1 MKLNHKLIMVSAAA
15 LMSVSPLVANTQNS
29 VQAATTTK
37 SSSKTTS
44 KKTTTSTKKTT
55 DSKSNSKSTSSKKAA
70 TKTTAKKS
78 TSSKATS
85 KASSNDITL
94 ARNAY
99 VYDKNGKRLDKYMG
113 SAKYTTIARGVTV
126 KSNGT
131 TKINGV
137 LYYSLGNNAYIK
149 ATNVVG
155 GANASSS
162 SKTTTST
169 TKKTTSTKKSTTSKT
184 TSTKKSTISKTT
196 SIKKSTTSKT
206 TSTKKTSTKK
216 DSDMDAIKVKL
227 IHNAYVYDQNG
238 KRIKKYNGKT
248 KLTKGTTVNS
258 YGTDTINGKDYYQLN
273 AAGTAFVKASNV
285 DSTSSVTI
293 TMKKNAYIYDGN
305 GDTEKKTVKK
315 GKKVKATEARY
326 IGTKLYY
333 KIGDDQFVKA
343 ANVGKVSSKLDPVN
357 EPDGS
362 ATVDDNSSYDTNLN
376 ASIVT
381 TIKVAPLYDIK
392 GQADSTRSFGAGQ
405 KQQVSELRY
414 IATSANSTPEL
425 FYKLASGRGYLK
437 ATDVIYSGK
446 TLSPV
451 NTREQALTEVTVA
464 TAADKA
470 KLTPSINEANA
481 IKNTDAYKLASSSA
495 KSAYDKAIT
504 DATAVNNNA
513 SATVAQ
519 VNEAIA
525 NITSAKAKLDGK
537 KVTVANL
544 SNLTPD
550 EVSAIVKLVAS
561 VNNVPESNVQFT
573 NNNTTLAIVT
583 NGYTQALNINDYAQV
598 GTTTS
603 NN

>member
-37 SSSKTTS
+37 SSSKTTA

-85 KASSNDITL
+85 KASSNDITF

-131 TKINGV
+131 TKIKGV

-149 ATNVVG
+149 AANVVG

-169 TKKTTSTKKSTTSKT
+169 
-184 TSTKKSTISKTT
+184 
-196 SIKKSTTSKT
+196 KKSTTSKT

-248 KLTKGTTVNS
+248 KLTKGTTVNT

-285 DSTSSVTI
+285 DSASSVTI

-381 TIKVAPLYDIK
+381 TTKVAPLYDIK

-451 NTREQALTEVTVA
+451 NTPEQALTEVTVA

>member
-37 SSSKTTS
+37 SSSKTTA

-55 DSKSNSKSTSSKKAA
+55 DSKSNSKSTSSK
-70 TKTTAKKS
+70 T
-78 TSSKATS
+78 TS
-85 KASSNDITL
+85 KASSNNITL

-113 SAKYTTIARGVTV
+113 SAKYTTIAKGVTV

-149 ATNVVG
+149 AANVVG
-155 GANASSS
+155 GANVSSS

-169 TKKTTSTKKSTTSKT
+169 TKKTTSTKKSTTSK
-184 TSTKKSTISKTT
+184 KI
-196 SIKKSTTSKT
+196 
-206 TSTKKTSTKK
+206 STKKTSTKK
-216 DSDMDAIKVKL
+216 DSEASDMYAIKVKL

-258 YGTDTINGKDYYQLN
+258 YGTDTINGKDYHQLN

-285 DSTSSVTI
+285 DSSKSATI
-293 TMKKNAYIYDGN
+293 TLKKNAYVYDGN

-315 GKKVKATEARY
+315 GKKVRATEARY

-343 ANVGKVSSKLDPVN
+343 ANVGKVSGKLDPVN

-362 ATVDDNSSYDTNLN
+362 ATVDDDSSDLN

-381 TIKVAPLYDIK
+381 TTKVAPLYDIK

-405 KQQVSELRY
+405 RQQVSELRY

-437 ATDVIYSGK
+437 ATDVTYSGK

-451 NTREQALTEVTVA
+451 NTPEQALTEVTVA

-470 KLTPSINEANA
+470 KLTPSINEANTV
-481 IKNTDAYKLASSSA
+481 KNSDAYKLASATA

-537 KVTVANL
+537 KVTVTNL
-544 SNLTPD
+544 NSLTPD
-550 EVSAIVKLVAS
+550 EVTAIVKAVANA
-561 VNNVPESNVQFT
+561 NNVPESSVQFT
-573 NNNTTLAIVT
+573 NNNTTLSIVT
-583 NGYTQALNINDYAQV
+583 NGYIQSLNINDYAQV

>member
-37 SSSKTTS
+37 SSSK
-44 KKTTTSTKKTT
+44 STAKKTT

-113 SAKYTTIARGVTV
+113 SAKYTTIAKGVTV

-184 TSTKKSTISKTT
+184 TSTKKST
-196 SIKKSTTSKT
+196 TSKT

-216 DSDMDAIKVKL
+216 DSDMDAIKAKL

-305 GDTEKKTVKK
+305 GNTKKKTVKK

-362 ATVDDNSSYDTNLN
+362 ATVDDNSSDDTNLN

-381 TIKVAPLYDIK
+381 TTKVAPLYDIK

-437 ATDVIYSGK
+437 FTDVIYSGK

-451 NTREQALTEVTVA
+451 NTPEQALTEVTVA

-561 VNNVPESNVQFT
+561 VNNVPESSVQFT

-598 GTTTS
+598 GTTS

>member
-15 LMSVSPLVANTQNS
+15 LMSVSPLVANIQNS

-37 SSSKTTS
+37 SSSKTTA

-113 SAKYTTIARGVTV
+113 SAKYTTIAKGVTV

-149 ATNVVG
+149 AANVVG

-169 TKKTTSTKKSTTSKT
+169 KKSTTS
-184 TSTKKSTISKTT
+184 
-196 SIKKSTTSKT
+196 
-206 TSTKKTSTKK
+206 KKTSTKK
-216 DSDMDAIKVKL
+216 DSEASDMDAIKVKL

-362 ATVDDNSSYDTNLN
+362 ATVDDNSSDDTNLN

-381 TIKVAPLYDIK
+381 TTKVAPLYDIK

-437 ATDVIYSGK
+437 NTDVIHSGK

-451 NTREQALTEVTVA
+451 NTPEQALTEVTVA

-561 VNNVPESNVQFT
+561 VNNVPEGSVQFT

>member
-37 SSSKTTS
+37 SSSKTTA
-44 KKTTTSTKKTT
+44 KKTTTSTKKAT
-55 DSKSNSKSTSSKKAA
+55 DSKSNSKSTSSK
-70 TKTTAKKS
+70 T
-78 TSSKATS
+78 TS
-85 KASSNDITL
+85 KASSNNITL
-94 ARNAY
+94 AHNAY

-131 TKINGV
+131 TKIKGV

-149 ATNVVG
+149 AANVVG
-155 GANASSS
+155 DANASSS

-184 TSTKKSTISKTT
+184 TSTKK
-196 SIKKSTTSKT
+196 
-206 TSTKKTSTKK
+206 TSTKK
-216 DSDMDAIKVKL
+216 DSEASDRDAIKVKL

-362 ATVDDNSSYDTNLN
+362 ATVDDNSSDDTNLN

-381 TIKVAPLYDIK
+381 TTKVAPLYDIK

-437 ATDVIYSGK
+437 NTDVIYSGK

-451 NTREQALTEVTVA
+451 NTPEQALTEVTVA

-519 VNEAIA
+519 VNEAVA

-561 VNNVPESNVQFT
+561 VNNVPESSVQFT
-573 NNNTTLAIVT
+573 NNNTTLSIVT

>member
-37 SSSKTTS
+37 SSSKTTA

-99 VYDKNGKRLDKYMG
+99 VYDKNGKRITNYLDTKYIG
-113 SAKYTTIARGVTV
+113 KGVTV
-126 KSNGT
+126 KSMGT

-149 ATNVVG
+149 AANVVG

-184 TSTKKSTISKTT
+184 TSTKK
-196 SIKKSTTSKT
+196 
-206 TSTKKTSTKK
+206 TSTKKTSEA
-216 DSDMDAIKVKL
+216 SDRDAIKVKL

-381 TIKVAPLYDIK
+381 TTKVAPLYDIK

-451 NTREQALTEVTVA
+451 NTPEQALTEVTVA

>member
-37 SSSKTTS
+37 SSSKSTA
-44 KKTTTSTKKTT
+44 KKTTTSTKKAT
-55 DSKSNSKSTSSKKAA
+55 DSKSNSKSTSSK
-70 TKTTAKKS
+70 T
-78 TSSKATS
+78 TS
-85 KASSNDITL
+85 KASSNNITL

-131 TKINGV
+131 TKIKGV

-149 ATNVVG
+149 AANVVG

-169 TKKTTSTKKSTTSKT
+169 
-184 TSTKKSTISKTT
+184 
-196 SIKKSTTSKT
+196 KKSTTSKT

-248 KLTKGTTVNS
+248 KLTKGTTVNT

-285 DSTSSVTI
+285 DSASSVTI

-305 GDTEKKTVKK
+305 GDTEKKTIKK

-381 TIKVAPLYDIK
+381 TTKVAPLYDIK

-451 NTREQALTEVTVA
+451 NTPEQALTEVTVA

-537 KVTVANL
+537 RVTVANL

>member
-15 LMSVSPLVANTQNS
+15 LMSVSPLVANSSNS

-37 SSSKTTS
+37 SSSKTTAKKTAS
-44 KKTTTSTKKTT
+44 TNKKSTSKTTTSTKKTT

-78 TSSKATS
+78 TSSKTTS

-113 SAKYTTIARGVTV
+113 SAKYTTIAKGITV

-149 ATNVVG
+149 AANVVG

-162 SKTTTST
+162 KTTTSPT
-169 TKKTTSTKKSTTSKT
+169 KKNTSTKKTTSTSKKPASTTN
-184 TSTKKSTISKTT
+184 KKPS
-196 SIKKSTTSKT
+196 
-206 TSTKKTSTKK
+206 KK
-216 DSDMDAIKVKL
+216 DPEASDMDAIKVKL
-227 IHNAYVYDQNG
+227 IHNSYVYDQNG
-238 KRIKKYNGKT
+238 KRIKKYNGKA
-248 KLTKGTTVNS
+248 KLTKGTTVDS

-273 AAGTAFVKASNV
+273 AEGTAFVKASNV
-285 DSTSSVTI
+285 DSSKSATI
-293 TMKKNAYIYDGN
+293 TLKKNAYVYDGN

-315 GKKVKATEARY
+315 GKKVRATEARY

-343 ANVGKVSSKLDPVN
+343 ANVGKVSGKLDPVN

-362 ATVDDNSSYDTNLN
+362 ATVDDDSSDDVDLN

-381 TIKVAPLYDIK
+381 TTKVAPLYNIK

-405 KQQVSELRY
+405 RQQVSELRY

-437 ATDVIYSGK
+437 ATDVTYSGK

-451 NTREQALTEVTVA
+451 NTQEQALTEVTVA

-470 KLTPSINEANA
+470 KLTPSINEANTV
-481 IKNTDAYKLASSSA
+481 KNSDAYKLASATA

-504 DATAVNNNA
+504 DATAVNNSA

-537 KVTVANL
+537 KVTVTNL
-544 SNLTPD
+544 SSLTPD
-550 EVSAIVKLVAS
+550 EVSAIVKLAAA
-561 VNNVPESNVQFT
+561 VNNVPESSVQFT
-573 NNNTTLAIVT
+573 NNNTTLSIVT
-583 NGYTQALNINDYAQV
+583 NGYTQSLNINDYAQV
-598 GTTTS
+598 GTTS

>member
-131 TKINGV
+131 TKIKGV

-149 ATNVVG
+149 AANVVG

-169 TKKTTSTKKSTTSKT
+169 
-184 TSTKKSTISKTT
+184 
-196 SIKKSTTSKT
+196 KKSTTSKT

-248 KLTKGTTVNS
+248 KLTKGTTVNT

-285 DSTSSVTI
+285 DSASSVTI

-381 TIKVAPLYDIK
+381 TTKVAPLYDIK

-451 NTREQALTEVTVA
+451 NTPEQALTEVTVA

-561 VNNVPESNVQFT
+561 VNNVPESSVQFT

>member
-78 TSSKATS
+78 TSS

-169 TKKTTSTKKSTTSKT
+169 
-184 TSTKKSTISKTT
+184 
-196 SIKKSTTSKT
+196 KKSTTSKT

-216 DSDMDAIKVKL
+216 DSDMDAIKAKL
-227 IHNAYVYDQNG
+227 IHSAYVYDQNG

-248 KLTKGTTVNS
+248 KLTKGTTVNT

-285 DSTSSVTI
+285 DSASSVTI

-381 TIKVAPLYDIK
+381 TTKVAPLYDIK

-437 ATDVIYSGK
+437 ATDVISSGK

>member
-131 TKINGV
+131 TKIKGV

-149 ATNVVG
+149 AANVVG

-169 TKKTTSTKKSTTSKT
+169 KKS
-184 TSTKKSTISKTT
+184 I
-196 SIKKSTTSKT
+196 TSKT

-248 KLTKGTTVNS
+248 KLTKGTTVNT

-285 DSTSSVTI
+285 DSASSVTI

-381 TIKVAPLYDIK
+381 TTKVAPLYDIK

-451 NTREQALTEVTVA
+451 NTPEQALTEVTVA

-598 GTTTS
+598 GTTS

>member
-15 LMSVSPLVANTQNS
+15 LMSVSPLVANIQNS

-37 SSSKTTS
+37 SSSKTTA

-85 KASSNDITL
+85 KASSNNITL

-113 SAKYTTIARGVTV
+113 SAKYTTIAKGVTV

-149 ATNVVG
+149 AANVVG

-162 SKTTTST
+162 SKTTA
-169 TKKTTSTKKSTTSKT
+169 KKTTSTKKDSEA
-184 TSTKKSTISKTT
+184 
-196 SIKKSTTSKT
+196 
-206 TSTKKTSTKK
+206 
-216 DSDMDAIKVKL
+216 SDMDAIKVKL

-305 GDTEKKTVKK
+305 GNTKKKTVKK

-333 KIGDDQFVKA
+333 KIGDNQFVKA

-362 ATVDDNSSYDTNLN
+362 ATVDDNSSDYTNLN

-381 TIKVAPLYDIK
+381 TTKVAPLYDIK

-437 ATDVIYSGK
+437 ATDVTYSGK
-446 TLSPV
+446 TLIPV
-451 NTREQALTEVTVA
+451 NTPEQALTEVTVA

-561 VNNVPESNVQFT
+561 VNNVPESSVQFT
-573 NNNTTLAIVT
+573 NNNTTLSIVT

>member
-37 SSSKTTS
+37 SSSKSTA
-44 KKTTTSTKKTT
+44 KKTTTSTKKAT
-55 DSKSNSKSTSSKKAA
+55 DSKSNSKSTSSK
-70 TKTTAKKS
+70 T
-78 TSSKATS
+78 TS
-85 KASSNDITL
+85 KASSNNITL

-131 TKINGV
+131 TKIKGV

-149 ATNVVG
+149 AANVVG

-169 TKKTTSTKKSTTSKT
+169 
-184 TSTKKSTISKTT
+184 
-196 SIKKSTTSKT
+196 KKSTTSKT

-216 DSDMDAIKVKL
+216 DSDMDAIKAKL

-248 KLTKGTTVNS
+248 KLTKGTTVNT

-305 GDTEKKTVKK
+305 GDTEKKTIKK

-381 TIKVAPLYDIK
+381 TTKVAPLYDIK

-451 NTREQALTEVTVA
+451 NTPEQALTEVTVA

>member
-169 TKKTTSTKKSTTSKT
+169 
-184 TSTKKSTISKTT
+184 
-196 SIKKSTTSKT
+196 KKSTTSKT

-248 KLTKGTTVNS
+248 KLTKGTTVNT

-285 DSTSSVTI
+285 DSASSVTI

-437 ATDVIYSGK
+437 ATDVISSGK

>member
-113 SAKYTTIARGVTV
+113 SAKYTTIAKGVTV

-131 TKINGV
+131 TKIKGV

-149 ATNVVG
+149 AANVVG

-184 TSTKKSTISKTT
+184 TSTKK
-196 SIKKSTTSKT
+196 
-206 TSTKKTSTKK
+206 TSTKK
-216 DSDMDAIKVKL
+216 DSEASDRDAIKVKL

-248 KLTKGTTVNS
+248 KLTKGTTVNT

-285 DSTSSVTI
+285 DSASSVTI

-381 TIKVAPLYDIK
+381 TTKVAPLYDIK

-451 NTREQALTEVTVA
+451 NTPEQALTEVTVA

>member
-37 SSSKTTS
+37 SSSKSTA
-44 KKTTTSTKKTT
+44 KKTTTSTKKAT

-149 ATNVVG
+149 AANVVG

-169 TKKTTSTKKSTTSKT
+169 KKSTTS
-184 TSTKKSTISKTT
+184 
-196 SIKKSTTSKT
+196 
-206 TSTKKTSTKK
+206 KKTSTKK
-216 DSDMDAIKVKL
+216 DSEASDMDAIKVKL

-305 GDTEKKTVKK
+305 GNTKKKTVKK

-362 ATVDDNSSYDTNLN
+362 ATVDDNSSDYTNLN

-381 TIKVAPLYDIK
+381 TTKVAPLYDIK

-437 ATDVIYSGK
+437 DTDVTYSGK
-446 TLSPV
+446 TLIPV
-451 NTREQALTEVTVA
+451 NTPEQALTEVTVA

-561 VNNVPESNVQFT
+561 VNNVPESSVQFT
-573 NNNTTLAIVT
+573 NNNTTLSIVT

>member
-1 MKLNHKLIMVSAAA
+1 MVSAAA

-37 SSSKTTS
+37 SSSKTTA

-131 TKINGV
+131 TKIKGV

-149 ATNVVG
+149 AANVVG

-169 TKKTTSTKKSTTSKT
+169 
-184 TSTKKSTISKTT
+184 
-196 SIKKSTTSKT
+196 KKSTTSKT

-248 KLTKGTTVNS
+248 KLTKGTTVNT

-285 DSTSSVTI
+285 DSASSVTI

-381 TIKVAPLYDIK
+381 TTKVAPLYDIK

-451 NTREQALTEVTVA
+451 NTPEQALTEVTVA

-525 NITSAKAKLDGK
+525 NITSARAKLDGK

>member
-131 TKINGV
+131 TKIKGV

-149 ATNVVG
+149 AANVVG

-169 TKKTTSTKKSTTSKT
+169 
-184 TSTKKSTISKTT
+184 
-196 SIKKSTTSKT
+196 KKSTTSKT

-248 KLTKGTTVNS
+248 KLTKGTTVNT

-285 DSTSSVTI
+285 DSASSVTI

-381 TIKVAPLYDIK
+381 TTKVAPLYDIK

-451 NTREQALTEVTVA
+451 NTPEQALTEVTVA

-561 VNNVPESNVQFT
+561 VNNVPESSVQFT

-598 GTTTS
+598 GTTS

>member
-15 LMSVSPLVANTQNS
+15 LMSVSPLVANIQNS

-37 SSSKTTS
+37 SSSKTTA

-113 SAKYTTIARGVTV
+113 SAKYTTIAKGVTV

-149 ATNVVG
+149 AANVVG

-169 TKKTTSTKKSTTSKT
+169 TKKTTSTKKSTTSK
-184 TSTKKSTISKTT
+184 
-196 SIKKSTTSKT
+196 
-206 TSTKKTSTKK
+206 KTSTKK
-216 DSDMDAIKVKL
+216 DSEASDMDAIKVKL

-305 GDTEKKTVKK
+305 GNTKKKTVKK

-362 ATVDDNSSYDTNLN
+362 ATVDDNSSDYTNLN

-381 TIKVAPLYDIK
+381 TTKVAPLYDIK

-437 ATDVIYSGK
+437 ATDVTYSGK
-446 TLSPV
+446 TLIPV
-451 NTREQALTEVTVA
+451 NTPEQALTEVTVA

-561 VNNVPESNVQFT
+561 VNNVPESSVQFT
-573 NNNTTLAIVT
+573 NNNTTLSIVT

>member
-15 LMSVSPLVANTQNS
+15 LMSVSPLVANIQNS

-37 SSSKTTS
+37 SSSKTTA

-78 TSSKATS
+78 TSSKTTS
-85 KASSNDITL
+85 KASSNNITL

-113 SAKYTTIARGVTV
+113 SAKYTTIAKGVTV

-149 ATNVVG
+149 AANVVG

-169 TKKTTSTKKSTTSKT
+169 TKKTTSTKKDSEA
-184 TSTKKSTISKTT
+184 
-196 SIKKSTTSKT
+196 
-206 TSTKKTSTKK
+206 
-216 DSDMDAIKVKL
+216 SDMDAIKVKL

-305 GDTEKKTVKK
+305 GNTKKKTVKK

-333 KIGDDQFVKA
+333 KIGDNQFVKA

-362 ATVDDNSSYDTNLN
+362 ATVDDNSSDYTNLN

-381 TIKVAPLYDIK
+381 TTKVAPLYDIK

-437 ATDVIYSGK
+437 ATDVTYSGK
-446 TLSPV
+446 TLIPV
-451 NTREQALTEVTVA
+451 NTPEQALTEVTVA

-561 VNNVPESNVQFT
+561 VNNVPESSVQFT
-573 NNNTTLAIVT
+573 NNNTTLSIVT

>member
-1 MKLNHKLIMVSAAA
+1 MVSAAA
-15 LMSVSPLVANTQNS
+15 LMSVSPLVANIQNS

-37 SSSKTTS
+37 SSSKTTA

-70 TKTTAKKS
+70 TKITAKKS
-78 TSSKATS
+78 TSSKTTS
-85 KASSNDITL
+85 KASSNNITL

-113 SAKYTTIARGVTV
+113 SAKYTTIAKGVTV

-149 ATNVVG
+149 AANVVG

-162 SKTTTST
+162 SKTTA
-169 TKKTTSTKKSTTSKT
+169 KKTTSTKKDSEA
-184 TSTKKSTISKTT
+184 
-196 SIKKSTTSKT
+196 
-206 TSTKKTSTKK
+206 
-216 DSDMDAIKVKL
+216 SDMDAIKVKL

-305 GDTEKKTVKK
+305 GNTKKKTVKK

-333 KIGDDQFVKA
+333 KIGDNQFVKA
-343 ANVGKVSSKLDPVN
+343 TNVGKVSSKLDPVN

-362 ATVDDNSSYDTNLN
+362 ATVDDNSSDYTNLN

-381 TIKVAPLYDIK
+381 TTKVAPLYDIK

-437 ATDVIYSGK
+437 ATDVTYSGK
-446 TLSPV
+446 TLIPV
-451 NTREQALTEVTVA
+451 NTPEQALTEVTVA

-561 VNNVPESNVQFT
+561 VNNVPESSVQFT
-573 NNNTTLAIVT
+573 NNNTTLSIVT

>member
-15 LMSVSPLVANTQNS
+15 LMSVSPLVANIQNS

-37 SSSKTTS
+37 SSSKTTA

-113 SAKYTTIARGVTV
+113 SAKYTTIAKGVTV

-149 ATNVVG
+149 AANVVG

-169 TKKTTSTKKSTTSKT
+169 TKKTTSTKKSTTSK
-184 TSTKKSTISKTT
+184 
-196 SIKKSTTSKT
+196 
-206 TSTKKTSTKK
+206 KTSTKK
-216 DSDMDAIKVKL
+216 DSEASDMDAIKVKL

-305 GDTEKKTVKK
+305 GNTKKKTVKK

-362 ATVDDNSSYDTNLN
+362 ATVDDNSSDDTNLN

-381 TIKVAPLYDIK
+381 TTKVAPLYDIK

-437 ATDVIYSGK
+437 ETDVTYSGK
-446 TLSPV
+446 TLIPV
-451 NTREQALTEVTVA
+451 NTPEQALTEVTVA

-561 VNNVPESNVQFT
+561 VNNVPESSVQFT
-573 NNNTTLAIVT
+573 NNNTTLSIVT

>member
-15 LMSVSPLVANTQNS
+15 LMSVSPLVANIQNS

-37 SSSKTTS
+37 SSSKTTA

-85 KASSNDITL
+85 KASSNNITL

-113 SAKYTTIARGVTV
+113 SAKYTTIAKGVTV

-149 ATNVVG
+149 AANVVG

-169 TKKTTSTKKSTTSKT
+169 KKSTTS
-184 TSTKKSTISKTT
+184 
-196 SIKKSTTSKT
+196 
-206 TSTKKTSTKK
+206 KKTSTKK
-216 DSDMDAIKVKL
+216 DSEASDMDAIKVKL

-305 GDTEKKTVKK
+305 GNTKKKTVKK

-362 ATVDDNSSYDTNLN
+362 ATVDDNSSDYTNLN

-381 TIKVAPLYDIK
+381 TTKVAPLYDIK

-437 ATDVIYSGK
+437 ATDVTYSGK
-446 TLSPV
+446 TLIPV
-451 NTREQALTEVTVA
+451 NTPEQALTEVTVA

-561 VNNVPESNVQFT
+561 VNNVPESSVQFT
-573 NNNTTLAIVT
+573 NNNTTLSIVT

>member
-1 MKLNHKLIMVSAAA
+1 MVSAAA
-15 LMSVSPLVANTQNS
+15 LMSVSPLVANIQNS

-37 SSSKTTS
+37 SSS
-44 KKTTTSTKKTT
+44 
-55 DSKSNSKSTSSKKAA
+55 
-70 TKTTAKKS
+70 KTTAKKS

-113 SAKYTTIARGVTV
+113 SAKYTTIAKGVTV

-149 ATNVVG
+149 AANVVG

-169 TKKTTSTKKSTTSKT
+169 TKKTTSTKKSTTSK
-184 TSTKKSTISKTT
+184 K
-196 SIKKSTTSKT
+196 

-216 DSDMDAIKVKL
+216 DSEASDMDAIKVKL

-305 GDTEKKTVKK
+305 GNTKKKTVKK

-333 KIGDDQFVKA
+333 KIGDNQFVKA
-343 ANVGKVSSKLDPVN
+343 TNVGKVSSKLDPVN

-362 ATVDDNSSYDTNLN
+362 ATVDDNSSDYTNLN

-381 TIKVAPLYDIK
+381 TTKVAPLYDIK

-437 ATDVIYSGK
+437 ATDVTYSGK
-446 TLSPV
+446 TLIPV
-451 NTREQALTEVTVA
+451 NTPEQALTEVTVA

-561 VNNVPESNVQFT
+561 VNNVPESSVQFT
-573 NNNTTLAIVT
+573 NNNTTLSIVT

>member
-131 TKINGV
+131 TKIKGV

-149 ATNVVG
+149 AANVVG

-169 TKKTTSTKKSTTSKT
+169 TKKTTSTKKSTT
-184 TSTKKSTISKTT
+184 SKTT

-248 KLTKGTTVNS
+248 KLTKGTTVNT

-381 TIKVAPLYDIK
+381 TTKVAPLYDIK

-425 FYKLASGRGYLK
+425 FYKLSSGRGYLK

>member
-15 LMSVSPLVANTQNS
+15 LMSVSPLVANPSNS

-37 SSSKTTS
+37 SSSKTTAKKTAS
-44 KKTTTSTKKTT
+44 TNKKSTSKTTTSTKKTT
-55 DSKSNSKSTSSKKAA
+55 DSKSSSKSTSSKKAA
-70 TKTTAKKS
+70 AKTTAKKS
-78 TSSKATS
+78 TSSKTTS

-113 SAKYTTIARGVTV
+113 SAKYTTIAKGITV

-131 TKINGV
+131 TKINGI

-149 ATNVVG
+149 AANVVG
-155 GANASSS
+155 GANASS

-169 TKKTTSTKKSTTSKT
+169 TKKN
-184 TSTKKSTISKTT
+184 
-196 SIKKSTTSKT
+196 
-206 TSTKKTSTKK
+206 TSTKKTTSTSKKPASTTNKKPSKK
-216 DSDMDAIKVKL
+216 DPEASDMDAIKVKL
-227 IHNAYVYDQNG
+227 IHNSYVYDQNG
-238 KRIKKYNGKT
+238 KRIKKYNGKA
-248 KLTKGTTVNS
+248 KLTKGTTVDS

-273 AAGTAFVKASNV
+273 AEGTAFVKASNV
-285 DSTSSVTI
+285 DSSKSATI
-293 TMKKNAYIYDGN
+293 TLKKNAYVYDGN

-315 GKKVKATEARY
+315 GKKVRATEARY

-343 ANVGKVSSKLDPVN
+343 ANVGKVSGKLDPVN

-362 ATVDDNSSYDTNLN
+362 ATVDDDSSDDVDLN

-381 TIKVAPLYDIK
+381 TTKVAPLYNIK

-405 KQQVSELRY
+405 RQQVSELRY

-437 ATDVIYSGK
+437 ATDVTYSGK

-451 NTREQALTEVTVA
+451 NTQEQALTEVTVA

-470 KLTPSINEANA
+470 KLTPSINEANTV
-481 IKNTDAYKLASSSA
+481 KNSDAYKLASATA

-504 DATAVNNNA
+504 DATAVNNGA

-537 KVTVANL
+537 KVTVTNL
-544 SNLTPD
+544 SSLTPD
-550 EVSAIVKLVAS
+550 EVSAIVKLAAA
-561 VNNVPESNVQFT
+561 VNNVPESSVQFT
-573 NNNTTLAIVT
+573 NNNTTLSIVT
-583 NGYTQALNINDYAQV
+583 NGYTQSLNINDYAQV

>member
-85 KASSNDITL
+85 KASSNNITL

-113 SAKYTTIARGVTV
+113 SAKYTTIAKGVTV

-131 TKINGV
+131 TKIKGV

-149 ATNVVG
+149 AANVVG
-155 GANASSS
+155 DANASSS
-162 SKTTTST
+162 SKT
-169 TKKTTSTKKSTTSKT
+169 T

-216 DSDMDAIKVKL
+216 DSEASDRDAIKVKL

-362 ATVDDNSSYDTNLN
+362 ATVDDNSSDDTNLN

-381 TIKVAPLYDIK
+381 TTKVAPLYDIK

-451 NTREQALTEVTVA
+451 NTPEQALTEVTVA

-561 VNNVPESNVQFT
+561 VNNVPEGSVQFT

-598 GTTTS
+598 GTTS

>member
-37 SSSKTTS
+37 SSSKSTA
-44 KKTTTSTKKTT
+44 KKTTTSTKKAT

-184 TSTKKSTISKTT
+184 TSTKK
-196 SIKKSTTSKT
+196 
-206 TSTKKTSTKK
+206 TSTKK
-216 DSDMDAIKVKL
+216 DSEASDRDAIKVKL

-248 KLTKGTTVNS
+248 KLTKGTTVNT

-285 DSTSSVTI
+285 DSASSVTI

>member
-37 SSSKTTS
+37 SSSKTTA

-78 TSSKATS
+78 TSS

-131 TKINGV
+131 TKIKGV

-149 ATNVVG
+149 AANVVG

-169 TKKTTSTKKSTTSKT
+169 
-184 TSTKKSTISKTT
+184 
-196 SIKKSTTSKT
+196 KKSTTSKT

-248 KLTKGTTVNS
+248 KLTKGTTVNT

-285 DSTSSVTI
+285 DSASSVTI

-381 TIKVAPLYDIK
+381 TTKVAPLYDIK

-437 ATDVIYSGK
+437 FTDVIYSGK

-451 NTREQALTEVTVA
+451 NTPEQALTEVTVA

>member
-15 LMSVSPLVANTQNS
+15 LMSVSPLVANLSNS

-37 SSSKTTS
+37 SSSKTTAKKTAS
-44 KKTTTSTKKTT
+44 TNKKSTSKTTTSTKKTT
-55 DSKSNSKSTSSKKAA
+55 DSKSSSKSTSSKKAA

-78 TSSKATS
+78 TSSKTTS

-113 SAKYTTIARGVTV
+113 SAKYTTIAKGITV

-149 ATNVVG
+149 AANVVG
-155 GANASSS
+155 GANASS

-169 TKKTTSTKKSTTSKT
+169 TKKN
-184 TSTKKSTISKTT
+184 
-196 SIKKSTTSKT
+196 
-206 TSTKKTSTKK
+206 TSTKKTTSTSKKPASTTNKKPSKK
-216 DSDMDAIKVKL
+216 DPEASDMDAIKVKL
-227 IHNAYVYDQNG
+227 IHNSYVYDQNG
-238 KRIKKYNGKT
+238 KRIKKYNGKA
-248 KLTKGTTVNS
+248 KLTKGTTVDS

-273 AAGTAFVKASNV
+273 AEGTAFVKASNV
-285 DSTSSVTI
+285 DSSKSATI
-293 TMKKNAYIYDGN
+293 TLKKNAYVYDGN

-315 GKKVKATEARY
+315 GKKVRATEARY

-343 ANVGKVSSKLDPVN
+343 ANVGKVSGKLDPVN

-362 ATVDDNSSYDTNLN
+362 ATVDDDSSDDVDLN

-381 TIKVAPLYDIK
+381 TTKVAPLYNIK

-405 KQQVSELRY
+405 RQQVSELRY

-437 ATDVIYSGK
+437 ATDVTYSGK

-451 NTREQALTEVTVA
+451 NTQEQALTEVTVA

-470 KLTPSINEANA
+470 KLTPSINEANTV
-481 IKNTDAYKLASSSA
+481 KNSDAYKLASATA

-504 DATAVNNNA
+504 DATTVNNNA

-537 KVTVANL
+537 KVTVTNL
-544 SNLTPD
+544 SSLTPD
-550 EVSAIVKLVAS
+550 EVSAIVKLAAA
-561 VNNVPESNVQFT
+561 VNNVPESSVQFT
-573 NNNTTLAIVT
+573 NNNTTLSIVT
-583 NGYTQALNINDYAQV
+583 NGYTQSLNINDYAQV
-598 GTTTS
+598 GTTS

>member
-113 SAKYTTIARGVTV
+113 SAKYTTIAKGVTV

-131 TKINGV
+131 TKIKGV

-149 ATNVVG
+149 AANVVG
-155 GANASSS
+155 DANASSS

-184 TSTKKSTISKTT
+184 TSTKK
-196 SIKKSTTSKT
+196 
-206 TSTKKTSTKK
+206 TSTKK
-216 DSDMDAIKVKL
+216 DSEASDRDAIKVKL

-248 KLTKGTTVNS
+248 KLTKGTTVNT

-362 ATVDDNSSYDTNLN
+362 ATVDDNSSDDTNLN

-381 TIKVAPLYDIK
+381 TTKVAPLYDIK

-451 NTREQALTEVTVA
+451 NTPEQALTEVTVA

>member
-15 LMSVSPLVANTQNS
+15 LMSVSPLVANIQNS

-37 SSSKTTS
+37 SSSKTTA

-78 TSSKATS
+78 TSSKTTS
-85 KASSNDITL
+85 KASSNNITL

-113 SAKYTTIARGVTV
+113 SAKYTTIAKGVTV

-149 ATNVVG
+149 AANVVG

-169 TKKTTSTKKSTTSKT
+169 TKKTTSTKKSTTSK
-184 TSTKKSTISKTT
+184 
-196 SIKKSTTSKT
+196 
-206 TSTKKTSTKK
+206 KTSTKK
-216 DSDMDAIKVKL
+216 DSEASDMDAIKVKL

-248 KLTKGTTVNS
+248 KLTKGNTVNS

-305 GDTEKKTVKK
+305 GNTKKKTVKK

-333 KIGDDQFVKA
+333 KIGDNQFVKA

-362 ATVDDNSSYDTNLN
+362 ATVDDNSSGYTNLN

-381 TIKVAPLYDIK
+381 TTKVAPLYDIK

-437 ATDVIYSGK
+437 ATDVTYSGK
-446 TLSPV
+446 TLIPV
-451 NTREQALTEVTVA
+451 NTPEQALTEVTVA

-561 VNNVPESNVQFT
+561 VNNVPESSVQFT
-573 NNNTTLAIVT
+573 NNNTTLSIVT